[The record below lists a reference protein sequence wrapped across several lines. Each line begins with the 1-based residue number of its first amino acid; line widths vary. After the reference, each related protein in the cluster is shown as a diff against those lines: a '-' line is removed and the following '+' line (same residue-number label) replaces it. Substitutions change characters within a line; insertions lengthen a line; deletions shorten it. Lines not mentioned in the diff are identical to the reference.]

1 LAEWF
6 DHQRK
11 TSLFEAS
18 VIKKC

>member
-11 TSLFEAS
+11 ASLFEAS